1 MSDADTEP
9 DPLLPCPAWCAG
21 IHPSKEPHLGDR
33 FHESKPVVLDVR
45 TGTVSA
51 EFETAIVQYPL
62 SSRPDHRGVYAW
74 SHMTVEATLNRPS
87 DVIGIADMLS
97 GYAARLREIADGL
110 VIAQQQDRARRR
122 AAPDAERTDLQG

>member
-1 MSDADTEP
+1 MSDADTPP
-9 DPLLPCPAWCAG
+9 DPLLPCPTWCTG
-21 IHPSKEPHLGDR
+21 IHPSKEPQLGDR
-33 FHESKPVVLDVR
+33 LHESKPVVLDVR

-51 EFETAIVQYPL
+51 EFQRAIVQYPL
-62 SSRPDHRGVYAW
+62 SSRPDRRGVYAW

-97 GYAARLREIADGL
+97 GYTARLRELADEL

-122 AAPDAERTDLQG
+122 PAPGCGADGPEG